1 MLESSFVSSSV
12 WVLSF
17 SSLDL
22 GVGSGG
28 LPSVLGESKSVSSSE
43 LKADI
48 SNFTPFAVN
57 SGCFCKINF
66 IVSSSKSLSSIPIS
80 KVSFGFAAGG
90 SEFSN
95 GQEKQLPFGG
105 GSGAGVS
112 INPVAFLV
120 VQGANVKLLPVSHS
134 SSVDKLL
141 DYVPEL
147 MDKANNNLYV
157 EMQYGDFSI
166 DDIVSTA
173 EIKMNY
179 GDANIKKAKQIN
191 AKINYGD
198 IDIADVNSAVFKM
211 NYGSVKLDN
220 VNRLIGELNYSDI
233 NVNNIEK
240 HADIY
245 VNYGDVTVN
254 KISQD
259 FESMEVQLNYS
270 DIILNLTEDMSFTYD
285 IKLLYGDIENDLLD
299 KYAKRIVETKVN
311 TKSMTGNINDSE
323 GKHKIII
330 NGNYSDVE

>member
-1 MLESSFVSSSV
+1 MKAKILTLIFCFATLLAYAENENNAFNASYKYSKKRTIDANFETIVGTSVALIGKYSDYKISSWEENYVSFHVEIIAKANKEEYAEEMLYAIDVDFNNDKNKQKLTAKTIINKRNAKNVGYNISYYIMLPQDVFVSIYNTYGDV
-12 WVLSF
+12 
-17 SSLDL
+17 
-22 GVGSGG
+22 
-28 LPSVLGESKSVSSSE
+28 
-43 LKADI
+43 I
-48 SNFTPFAVN
+48 
-57 SGCFCKINF
+57 
-66 IVSSSKSLSSIPIS
+66 
-80 KVSFGFAAGG
+80 
-90 SEFSN
+90 
-95 GQEKQLPFGG
+95 
-105 GSGAGVS
+105 
-112 INPVAFLV
+112 
-120 VQGANVKLLPVSHS
+120 
-134 SSVDKLL
+134 
-141 DYVPEL
+141 

-166 DDIVSTA
+166 DDIVSAA

-179 GDANIKKAKQIN
+179 GDVNIKKAKQIN

-240 HADIY
+240 YADIY

-254 KISQD
+254 KISQA
-259 FESMEVQLNYS
+259 FESMKVQLNYS

-285 IKLLYGDIENDLLD
+285 IKLLYGDIENDLLE

-311 TKSMTGNINDSE
+311 TKTMTGNINDSE

>member
-1 MLESSFVSSSV
+1 MLAYAENENNAFNASYKYSKKRTIDANFETIVGTSVALIGKYSDYKISSWEENYVSFHVEIIAKANKEEYAEEMLYAIDVDFNNDKNKQKLTAKTIINKINAKNVGYNISYYIMLPQDVFVSIYNTYGDV
-12 WVLSF
+12 
-17 SSLDL
+17 
-22 GVGSGG
+22 
-28 LPSVLGESKSVSSSE
+28 
-43 LKADI
+43 I
-48 SNFTPFAVN
+48 
-57 SGCFCKINF
+57 
-66 IVSSSKSLSSIPIS
+66 
-80 KVSFGFAAGG
+80 
-90 SEFSN
+90 
-95 GQEKQLPFGG
+95 
-105 GSGAGVS
+105 
-112 INPVAFLV
+112 
-120 VQGANVKLLPVSHS
+120 
-134 SSVDKLL
+134 
-141 DYVPEL
+141 

-166 DDIVSTA
+166 DDIVSAA

-179 GDANIKKAKQIN
+179 GDVNIKKAKQIN

-240 HADIY
+240 YADIY

-254 KISQD
+254 KISQA
-259 FESMEVQLNYS
+259 FESMKVQLNYS

-285 IKLLYGDIENDLLD
+285 IKLLYGDIENDLLE

-311 TKSMTGNINDSE
+311 TKTMTGNINDSE

>member
-1 MLESSFVSSSV
+1 MKAKILTLIFCFATLLAYAENENNAFNASYKYSKKRTIDANFETIVGTSVALIGKYSDYKISSWEENYVSFHVEIIAKANKEEYAEEMLYAIDVDFNNDKNKQKLTAKTIINKINAKNVGYNISYYIMLPQDVFVSIYNTYGDV
-12 WVLSF
+12 
-17 SSLDL
+17 
-22 GVGSGG
+22 
-28 LPSVLGESKSVSSSE
+28 
-43 LKADI
+43 I
-48 SNFTPFAVN
+48 
-57 SGCFCKINF
+57 
-66 IVSSSKSLSSIPIS
+66 
-80 KVSFGFAAGG
+80 
-90 SEFSN
+90 
-95 GQEKQLPFGG
+95 
-105 GSGAGVS
+105 
-112 INPVAFLV
+112 
-120 VQGANVKLLPVSHS
+120 
-134 SSVDKLL
+134 
-141 DYVPEL
+141 

-166 DDIVSTA
+166 DDIVSAA

-179 GDANIKKAKQIN
+179 GDVNIKKAKQIN

-240 HADIY
+240 YADIY

-254 KISQD
+254 KISQA
-259 FESMEVQLNYS
+259 FESMKVQLNYS

-285 IKLLYGDIENDLLD
+285 IKLLYGDIENDLLE

-311 TKSMTGNINDSE
+311 TKTMTGNINDSE